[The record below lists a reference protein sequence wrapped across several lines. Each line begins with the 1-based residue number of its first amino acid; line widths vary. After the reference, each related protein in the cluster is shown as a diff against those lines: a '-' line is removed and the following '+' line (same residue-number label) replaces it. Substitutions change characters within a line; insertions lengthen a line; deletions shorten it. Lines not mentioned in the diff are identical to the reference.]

1 MCRSVII
8 SVHTCRAES
17 LTKNLSRSA
26 PRLTGRPRVEALVAC
41 GAHQIQTQ
49 GKCTREVGGRESG
62 RGRESERACVPVPL
76 SCGGRACTILLQEGG
91 GAQSCSQRRHVN
103 EYGPI
108 AAHTGCT
115 IAGLPRFLT
124 ASRRTFAR
132 KAHGGRSFPGPSAY
146 CVVHCCLVLQSE
158 LGVANFQLP
167 RQLLSVC
174 RRLRCD
180 LGPETSTNTAHQ
192 LQGELAIPVP
202 EYGHPHATNNG
213 ACSRDAPGPTNSL
226 PLHPRIG
233 AAERRP
239 HRCSGHQH
247 GSDGGLANASQ
258 AWRARART
266 TRHARTCPPCP
277 CAHNAARQH
286 LQRCNRGVDGPGAGD
301 DGPPAAGGGGT
312 CCLRT
317 SWRAS

>member
-8 SVHTCRAES
+8 SVHTSRAES
-17 LTKNLSRSA
+17 LTKNLSMSA

-132 KAHGGRSFPGPSAY
+132 KTHGGRSFPGPSAY

-174 RRLRCD
+174 R

-202 EYGHPHATNNG
+202 RYRHPHATNNG

-226 PLHPRIG
+226 PLRPRIG

-239 HRCSGHQH
+239 HRCSAHQH
-247 GSDGGLANASQ
+247 GSDGGHGMGHLPQDSQ
-258 AWRARART
+258 TLHRHGAPVRAQRGTTAPVPRARART
-266 TRHARTCPPCP
+266 TRHARTC
-277 CAHNAARQH
+277 NVGRW
-286 LQRCNRGVDGPGAGD
+286 PGAGD
-301 DGPPAAGGGGT
+301 DGPPAAGEGGT

>member
-1 MCRSVII
+1 VCRSVII
-8 SVHTCRAES
+8 SVHTCGAES
-17 LTKNLSRSA
+17 LTKNLSMSA

-62 RGRESERACVPVPL
+62 RGRERERACVPVPL

-124 ASRRTFAR
+124 VSRRTFAR

-158 LGVANFQLP
+158 LGVANFQIAA
-167 RQLLSVC
+167 STAVC
-174 RRLRCD
+174 
-180 LGPETSTNTAHQ
+180 
-192 LQGELAIPVP
+192 LQAWTRNL
-202 EYGHPHATNNG
+202 
-213 ACSRDAPGPTNSL
+213 
-226 PLHPRIG
+226 
-233 AAERRP
+233 
-239 HRCSGHQH
+239 HQH
-247 GSDGGLANASQ
+247 RAPAAGRVSDPSTEVQTPARKQRRVQPRCPRPDQLSPASSAHRGGRAAPSPLLWAS
-258 AWRARART
+258 ARFRRRARKRVTGMAR
-266 TRHARTCPPCP
+266 P
-277 CAHNAARQH
+277 CAHNAERPHLHPVPVRAQH
-286 LQRCNRGVDGPGAGD
+286 GTPAPATVQPWSRWPGS
-301 DGPPAAGGGGT
+301 
-312 CCLRT
+312 R
-317 SWRAS
+317 

>member
-1 MCRSVII
+1 M
-8 SVHTCRAES
+8 
-17 LTKNLSRSA
+17 
-26 PRLTGRPRVEALVAC
+26 G
-41 GAHQIQTQ
+41 QT
-49 GKCTREVGGRESG
+49 S
-62 RGRESERACVPVPL
+62 
-76 SCGGRACTILLQEGG
+76 
-91 GAQSCSQRRHVN
+91 N
-103 EYGPI
+103 
-108 AAHTGCT
+108 
-115 IAGLPRFLT
+115 
-124 ASRRTFAR
+124 
-132 KAHGGRSFPGPSAY
+132 
-146 CVVHCCLVLQSE
+146 CLVDSI
-158 LGVANFQLP
+158 
-167 RQLLSVC
+167 C

-233 AAERRP
+233 TAERRP

-277 CAHNAARQH
+277 CAHNTARPH
-286 LQRCNRGVDGPGAGD
+286 LQQCDRGVDGPGAGD
-301 DGPPAAGGGGT
+301 DGPPAAGEGGHVACAPAAGRVSDLSTEAQVPQT
-312 CCLRT
+312 CFSRLMQLLHSTTFLNILYCPRL
-317 SWRAS
+317 

>member
-1 MCRSVII
+1 M
-8 SVHTCRAES
+8 
-17 LTKNLSRSA
+17 
-26 PRLTGRPRVEALVAC
+26 
-41 GAHQIQTQ
+41 
-49 GKCTREVGGRESG
+49 
-62 RGRESERACVPVPL
+62 
-76 SCGGRACTILLQEGG
+76 
-91 GAQSCSQRRHVN
+91 N

-108 AAHTGCT
+108 AAHTGRT

-226 PLHPRIG
+226 PLHPRGG

-258 AWRARART
+258 AWRVRART
-266 TRHARTCPPCP
+266 TRHARTFPR
-277 CAHNAARQH
+277 ARARTKRH
-286 LQRCNRGVDGPGAGD
+286 ARTCNGA
-301 DGPPAAGGGGT
+301 T
-312 CCLRT
+312 VE
-317 SWRAS
+317 

>member
-1 MCRSVII
+1 M
-8 SVHTCRAES
+8 S
-17 LTKNLSRSA
+17 LTKNLSMSAPSLTKNLSMSA

-62 RGRESERACVPVPL
+62 RGRERERACVPVPL

-132 KAHGGRSFPGPSAY
+132 KTHGGRSFPGPSAY
-146 CVVHCCLVLQSE
+146 CVVHCWLILQSE
-158 LGVANFQLP
+158 LGVANQLP

-174 RRLRCD
+174 RRLR
-180 LGPETSTNTAHQ
+180 
-192 LQGELAIPVP
+192 
-202 EYGHPHATNNG
+202 
-213 ACSRDAPGPTNSL
+213 
-226 PLHPRIG
+226 
-233 AAERRP
+233 
-239 HRCSGHQH
+239 
-247 GSDGGLANASQ
+247 
-258 AWRARART
+258 
-266 TRHARTCPPCP
+266 
-277 CAHNAARQH
+277 
-286 LQRCNRGVDGPGAGD
+286 
-301 DGPPAAGGGGT
+301 
-312 CCLRT
+312 
-317 SWRAS
+317 